1 MTTSNNSTA
10 ILPPIKVQDVDQQL
24 RGLVGATYQWVG
36 THWLQ
41 ILIAIGVA
49 SVIVI
54 ALHAIRRFARG
65 YCARQTGGRVRWGS
79 VAARAVV
86 QTGNV
91 FMVVAAAKIVSAANF
106 AGTPVEVRS
115 TINFLW
121 ILAAGYQAAV
131 WAREIIIGT
140 IEHRTAGEHYAGEAI
155 GSAMGIIRLLVGF
168 AVFAIA
174 AIVILDN
181 LGVNVTG
188 LVAGLGVGGI
198 AIGLAAQGIFADL
211 FAALAII
218 FDRPFR
224 RGDTIAYDKTTGEVE
239 SIGLKSTRIRA
250 ATGEERIIAN
260 KQLLEKEIQ
269 NITQRNYRRCVFTLG
284 LVQWIPVE
292 TLKRFPA
299 MLKEV
304 VESCDQ
310 KFVRAGFINFGN
322 SSYDFDL
329 EFDSEHAGF
338 KEFFD
343 ARHAVGVAIIE
354 RLNAEGIELAY
365 PTQTAFTAAPEGGL
379 ILPYHEAEVRA
390 VTTSVD
396 TTRLTA
402 DQSSLGKAS
411 EPEG

>member
-1 MTTSNNSTA
+1 MSTANKSAA

-24 RGLVGATYQWVG
+24 RGLFGTTIQWFG

-49 SVIVI
+49 SVLVI
-54 ALHAIRRFARG
+54 AFHFIRRTARN
-65 YCARQTGGRVRWGS
+65 YCTKRSGPANWLAVLARTVEK
-79 VAARAVV
+79 
-86 QTGNV
+86 TGNI
-91 FMVVAAAKIVSAANF
+91 FMVVAAVKIVSAANF
-106 AGTPVEVRS
+106 AATPAEVAA

-121 ILAAGYQAAV
+121 TLVAWFQVAI
-131 WAREIIIGT
+131 WARELILGG
-140 IEHRTAGEHYAGEAI
+140 IENRTHGAHYSGEAI
-155 GSAMGIIRLLVGF
+155 SSAMGIIRLLVSF

-174 AIVILDN
+174 FIVVLDN

-224 RGDTIAYDKTTGEVE
+224 RGDTIAYDTTTGEVE

-284 LVQWIPVE
+284 LVQWTPVE

-310 KFVRAGFINFGN
+310 KFVRAGFMKFGD

-343 ARHAVGVAIIE
+343 ARHLVGVAIIE
-354 RLNAEGIELAY
+354 RMNAEGISLAY
-365 PTQTAFTAAPEGGL
+365 PTQTGFTAAPEGGL
-379 ILPYHEAEVRA
+379 ILPYSDALATAITASTPAAHL
-390 VTTSVD
+390 TT
-396 TTRLTA
+396 
-402 DQSSLGKAS
+402 DQSALSS
-411 EPEG
+411 PDEPEG